1 MKVSELARRAG
12 VAPTAVRFY
21 EAEGVI
27 PSPPRAPN
35 GYREY
40 SEADLCRLRLVVAL
54 RGLGIEVAESGRL
67 AAMCTAGQCEE
78 MTTSLQDRLVERRRE
93 IAAARAELDHLDAEL
108 ASLQRI
114 LSSGG
119 SARTLCIEKGDSDG
133 SGV

>member
-1 MKVSELARRAG
+1 MKVSELARLAG

-21 EAEGVI
+21 EAQGVI
-27 PSPPRAPN
+27 PSPRRAPN

-78 MTTSLQDRLVERRRE
+78 MSTSLQDRLVRRRRE

-108 ASLQRI
+108 ANLQRM
-114 LSSGG
+114 LSSGE
-119 SARTLCIEKGDSDG
+119 SVRNLCIEEGESDG
-133 SGV
+133 AAV